1 MQRFAGSTT
10 EAVRRVWHNRRVFAD
25 TRSWFV
31 SARNAA
37 CIAFPG
43 APLSGRGRIEVVRTR
58 DGQQYA
64 VRLGASDL
72 SVLYELERQHEYDTA
87 LRAFPRP
94 QDARWVIDMGANV
107 GLSLRFWLKHFPG
120 ARVIGVEPDADN
132 IRMCERNLSLTRGGT
147 ERTTLLQACVGGSR
161 RTVSLDRRRGA
172 WGYRMADG
180 PADADQIPVITV
192 DDVIQTTDGVIDLM
206 KMDIE
211 GAEAE
216 VFTHPTP
223 WLARVRV
230 LVIEVHAPFGE
241 TDLHAALAK
250 GPGTWDIA
258 PMRTGDRA
266 SVYLAR
272 NTSLA
277 CEAPATARTA

>member
-1 MQRFAGSTT
+1 M
-10 EAVRRVWHNRRVFAD
+10 RRVWHNRRVFGD

-37 CIAFPG
+37 CIAFPD
-43 APLSGRGRIEVVRTR
+43 APLSGRGRIEIVRTR

-87 LRAFPRP
+87 LREFPRP

-107 GLSLRFWLKHFPG
+107 GLSLRFWLRHFPG

-132 IRMCERNLSLTRGGT
+132 IQMCKRNLSLTQDG
-147 ERTTLLQACVGGSR
+147 ERRTNLLQACVGGSR

-180 PADADQIPVITV
+180 PGDSDKIPVITV
-192 DDVIQTTDGVIDLM
+192 DDVLQTTDGLIDLI

-216 VFTHPTP
+216 VFAHPTP

-241 TDLHAALAK
+241 TDLHAALAR
-250 GPGTWDIA
+250 GPGTWDVA
-258 PMRTGDRA
+258 PMRTGDKA

-272 NTSLA
+272 NTSLPHDL
-277 CEAPATARTA
+277 PATAPTP